1 MTEAVITPANDP
13 DSPSADEL
21 VAFFALDEAPC
32 VPVDSYYDILA
43 QMIKNKTRNWV
54 AFGVGWNRTFQEL
67 NRVRNRYT
75 HSNALFAFD
84 WWEGLPE
91 DWRPGYPQGT
101 FRIPRERVINWYRH
115 DDSVIFHE
123 GLFADTITAAVVDQ
137 IGAPALIH
145 IDCDLYASTKMVLER
160 CPPVPGTLLLFDE
173 FYSPA
178 GEWDWTEHEA
188 RAFYEFC
195 QHRQVKFR
203 TLMRRDV
210 AAGPLSEQVAF
221 LVQDVD

>member
-1 MTEAVITPANDP
+1 MTDAEQNHPEAEQLISYFELDRIPA
-13 DSPSADEL
+13 
-21 VAFFALDEAPC
+21 

-43 QMIKNKTRNWV
+43 QMITRKRDNWV

-75 HSNALFAFD
+75 HDNKLFAFD

-101 FRIPRERVINWYRH
+101 FRIPRERVVRWYEH
-115 DDSVIFHE
+115 DAGVVFHD
-123 GLFADTITAAVVDQ
+123 GLFTETITPELVRT
-137 IGAPALIH
+137 IGAPALMH
-145 IDCDLYASTKMVLER
+145 VDCDLYQSTLTALTL
-160 CPPVPGTLLLFDE
+160 CPPAAGTLLLFDE
-173 FYSPA
+173 FYAPA
-178 GEWDWTEHEA
+178 GEWDWHAHEA

-195 QHRQVKFR
+195 QQRRVRFR
-203 TLMRRDV
+203 ALMRRDV

-221 LVQDVD
+221 LVQGIDEE